1 MNSIDIDV
9 GGTFTDLVLHFRE
22 KVLVK
27 KVPTTPYDLSVCF
40 SKVIEEGAVAL
51 GMKMDE
57 LLPAIDMIRYSTT
70 IAMNRLIEKRGPR
83 LGLITT
89 EGHEDVVL
97 MGRGAQWIDGTRVAE
112 RRNLAVQ
119 NKPEPLIPRH
129 MIVGVKERIDSRGR
143 VIRPLNENDV
153 REKVRALVARG
164 ARGFVVS
171 LLWGFLNPVHEHRVK
186 EIIRDEYKEF
196 HIGYLPVVLAGQVVG
211 KLGEYERTM
220 AAILD
225 AYLHRSMQIEL
236 SAMWD
241 KLRERGYRK
250 PLLMIQSSGGI
261 TEVFRTTASRTFN
274 SGPVSGLMGAHHV
287 ARSLGYHNVVMTDMG
302 GTSFDVGLVVKD
314 SVRSY
319 DFRPIIDRWMVGI
332 TMIKTLSVG
341 AGGGSIASINRLL
354 HNQLQVGPR
363 SAGSL
368 PGPACFNL
376 GGTDPTVTDADVVLG
391 YINPEFYFG
400 GRMKLVKN
408 RAMQA
413 IRDKVAKPLGI
424 SVEEGAQVI
433 RKIVNGNMASAIMKE
448 VHLRGYSPE
457 EFILFV
463 AGGAGPTH
471 VEGFKGDIPKA
482 VTFPFSPVFCAFG
495 SSTMDIMHVYEV
507 SRKLTLLE
515 PGSQRLANEY
525 DVFNRTVES
534 LIAQAKR
541 DLTGD
546 GLDSRKASFVLEL
559 DMLYG
564 GQFHVKRA
572 LSPRLALHTPEDV
585 LAICEAFEKEFSEA
599 FSPFVVN
606 PQGGVFIESFILKA
620 IVPTEKVHLPEIPLE
635 GHDPKAA
642 RKSERPVFWPEAND
656 FQPTHIFT
664 YEALRPGN
672 VVEGPAILEGEY
684 TTIVVPASMNFTV
697 DQHGLGIMEEPAGS
711 KEKHAYS
718 NHRREAR
725 MAQAG
730 ARNPA

>member
-9 GGTFTDLVLHFRE
+9 GGTFTDLVLNFDG
-22 KVLVK
+22 KTLIK

-40 SKVIEEGAVAL
+40 SKVIEEGANAI
-51 GMKMDE
+51 GMKMEE
-57 LLPAIDMIRYSTT
+57 LLPAVEMIRYSTT
-70 IAMNRLIEKRGPR
+70 IALNRLIEKRGPR

-97 MGRGAQWIDGTRVAE
+97 IGRGAQWIDGTRVAE

-119 NKPEPLIPRH
+119 KKPDPLIPRD
-129 MIVGVKERIDSRGR
+129 MIVGVKERVDSRGA
-143 VIRPLNENDV
+143 VIRPLDENDV
-153 REKVRALVARG
+153 REKVRYLVSRG

-171 LLWGFLNPVHEHRVK
+171 LLWGFLNPLHEKRIK

-211 KLGEYERTM
+211 KLGEYERTL

-225 AYLHRSMQIEL
+225 AYLQRSMQIEL

-241 KLRERGYRK
+241 KLRDRGYKK

-261 TEVFRTTASRTFN
+261 AEVFRTSASRTFN

-287 ARSLGYHNVVMTDMG
+287 AKLLGYQNVVMTDMG

-332 TMIKTLSVG
+332 TMIKTLSIG
-341 AGGGSIASINRLL
+341 AGGGSIAWINKLL
-354 HNQLQVGPR
+354 QNQVQVGPR
-363 SAGSL
+363 SAGSM

-376 GGTDPTVTDADVVLG
+376 GGTEPTVTDADVVLG
-391 YINPEFYFG
+391 YLNPLFYFG
-400 GRMKLVKN
+400 GRMKLDKN
-408 RAMQA
+408 RSIQA
-413 IRDKVAKPLGI
+413 IREKIAKPLGI
-424 SVEEGAQVI
+424 SVEEAASII
-433 RKIVNGNMASAIMKE
+433 RKIVNGNMSSAIMKE

-463 AGGAGPTH
+463 GGGAGPTH

-482 VTFPFSPVFCAFG
+482 VTFSFSPVFCAFG
-495 SSTMDIMHVYEV
+495 SSTMDIMHVYEL
-507 SRKLTLLE
+507 SKKLTLME
-515 PGSQRLANEY
+515 PGTKRLTTEY
-525 DVFNRTVES
+525 TAFNQSVEGLVAQARRD
-534 LIAQAKR
+534 LIA
-541 DLTGD
+541 D
-546 GLDSRKASFVLEL
+546 GLNLEEASFVLEL

-572 LSPRLALHTPEDV
+572 LSPRLKLQGPEDV
-585 LAICEAFEKEFSEA
+585 QAICDAFEKEFSEA

-606 PQGGVFIESFILKA
+606 PEGGVFIESFILKA
-620 IVPTEKVHLPEIPLE
+620 IVPVRKIQLPKLALEKP
-635 GHDPKAA
+635 DPSAA
-642 RKSERPVFWPEAND
+642 RKGERPVYWSGDGEMKATPMFS
-656 FQPTHIFT
+656 

-672 VVEGPAILEGEY
+672 VVEGPAVVEGEY
-684 TTIVVPASMNFTV
+684 TTLVVPAPMRYSI
-697 DQHGLGIMEEPAGS
+697 DERGLGIL
-711 KEKHAYS
+711 EK
-718 NHRREAR
+718 
-725 MAQAG
+725 
-730 ARNPA
+730 

>member
-9 GGTFTDLVLHFRE
+9 GGTFTDLVLNYNG
-22 KVLVK
+22 KSLIK
-27 KVPTTPYDLSVCF
+27 KSPTTPYDLSVCF
-40 SKVIEEGAVAL
+40 TRVIEDGAAAL
-51 GMKMDE
+51 GMKIED
-57 LLPAIDMIRYSTT
+57 LLPGIEMIRYSTT
-70 IAMNRLIEKRGPR
+70 IALNRLIEKKGPR

-97 MGRGAQWIDGTRVAE
+97 LGRGAQWIDGTRVSE
-112 RRNLAVQ
+112 RRNLAIQ
-119 NKPEPLIPRH
+119 NKPDPLIPRD
-129 MIVGVKERIDSRGR
+129 MIVGVKERVDSRGR
-143 VIRPLNENDV
+143 VIRPLDENDL
-153 REKVRALVARG
+153 REKVRYLTSRG

-171 LLWGFLNPVHEHRVK
+171 LLWGFLNPVNERRVK

-225 AYLHRSMQIEL
+225 AYLQRSMQIEL

-241 KLRERGYRK
+241 KLREKGYSK

-261 TEVFRTTASRTFN
+261 AEVFRTAASRTFN

-287 ARSLGYHNVVMTDMG
+287 AKTLGYQNVVMTDMG

-332 TMIKTLSVG
+332 TMIKTLSIG
-341 AGGGSIASINRLL
+341 AGGGSIASINKLL
-354 HNQLQVGPR
+354 ENRIQVGPR
-363 SAGSL
+363 SAGSI

-376 GGTDPTVTDADVVLG
+376 GGSEPTVTDADVVLG
-391 YINPEFYFG
+391 YLNPEYYFG
-400 GRMKLVKN
+400 GKMRLDKN
-408 RAMQA
+408 RAIQA
-413 IRDKVAKPLGI
+413 VRDKIAKPLGI
-424 SVEEGAQVI
+424 SVEEGAVII

-463 AGGAGPTH
+463 GGGAGPTH
-471 VEGFKGDIPKA
+471 AEGYKADIPKA
-482 VTFPFSPVFCAFG
+482 VTFAFSPVFCAFG

-507 SRKLTLLE
+507 SKKLTLME
-515 PGSQRLANEY
+515 PGTQKLSNEFS
-525 DVFNRTVES
+525 VFNETVEN
-534 LIAQAKR
+534 LIEQARR

-546 GLDSRKASFVLEL
+546 GLNLNDASFVLEL

-572 LSPRLALHTPEDV
+572 LSPLLAIHSGEDV
-585 LAICEAFEKEFSEA
+585 RAICDAFNKEFSEA

-606 PQGGVFIESFILKA
+606 PEGGIFIESFILKA
-620 IVPTEKVHLPEIPLE
+620 IVPTKKVEMPKMTLE
-635 GHDPKAA
+635 GHSPTAA
-642 RKSERPVFWPEAND
+642 RKAERPVYWPPEKD
-656 FQPTHIFT
+656 FRTTPIFT
-664 YEALRPGN
+664 YELLRPGN
-672 VVEGPAILEGEY
+672 VVEGPAIVESEY
-684 TTIVVPASMNFTV
+684 TTLVVPPAMRFSI
-697 DQHGLGIMEEPAGS
+697 DERGLGILES
-711 KEKHAYS
+711 
-718 NHRREAR
+718 
-725 MAQAG
+725 
-730 ARNPA
+730 

>member
-9 GGTFTDLVLHFRE
+9 GGTFTDLVLNFNGESLIR
-22 KVLVK
+22 

-40 SKVIEEGAVAL
+40 SRAIEEGARSV
-51 GMKMDE
+51 GFKTED
-57 LLPAIDMIRYSTT
+57 LLPQIDMIRYSTT
-70 IAMNRLIEKRGPR
+70 IAMNRLIEKKGPR

-97 MGRGAQWIDGTRVAE
+97 IGRGAQWIDGTRVAE

-119 NKPEPLIPRH
+119 KKPDPLVPRE
-129 MIVGVKERIDSRGR
+129 MIVGVKERIDSRGKI
-143 VIRPLNENDV
+143 IRPVDENDV
-153 REKVRALVARG
+153 REKVRYLVAHG

-171 LLWGFLNPVHEHRVK
+171 LLWGFLNPAHERRVK

-225 AYLHRSMQIEL
+225 AYLQRSMQIEL

-241 KLRERGYRK
+241 RLRERGYRK

-261 TEVFRTTASRTFN
+261 AEVFRTSASRTFN
-274 SGPVSGLMGAHHV
+274 SGPVSGLMGAHHL

-341 AGGGSIASINRLL
+341 AGGGSIASVNKLLQNRV
-354 HNQLQVGPR
+354 QVGPR
-363 SAGSL
+363 SAGSM
-368 PGPACFNL
+368 PGPACFSL
-376 GGTDPTVTDADVVLG
+376 GGAEPTVTDADVVLG
-391 YINPEFYFG
+391 YINPEYYSG
-400 GRMKLVKN
+400 GRMRLDKN
-408 RAMQA
+408 RAIQA
-413 IRDKVAKPLGI
+413 IRDKIAKPLGVE
-424 SVEEGAQVI
+424 VEEAAAII

-463 AGGAGPTH
+463 GGGAGATH
-471 VEGFKGDIPKA
+471 VEGFMGDIRKA
-482 VTFPFSPVFCAFG
+482 VTFPFSPVFCAYG

-507 SRKLTLLE
+507 SRKLTLMTPVTQQLTE
-515 PGSQRLANEY
+515 DYAPFNE
-525 DVFNRTVES
+525 TVEG
-534 LIAQAKR
+534 LVAQARR

-546 GLDSRKASFVLEL
+546 GLNPDDAAFVLEL

-564 GQFHVKRA
+564 GQFHVKRT
-572 LSPRLALHTPEDV
+572 LSPLLALKTQDDARAV
-585 LAICEAFEKEFSEA
+585 CDAFNKEFSEA

-606 PQGGVFIESFILKA
+606 PEGGIFIESFILKA
-620 IVPTEKVHLPEIPLE
+620 IVATNKIDLPELPIEKP
-635 GHDPKAA
+635 DPSAS
-642 RKSERPVFWPEAND
+642 RKGERPVYWSEAAD
-656 FQPTHIFT
+656 YRTTPVFS

-672 VVEGPAILEGEY
+672 VIEGPAILEGEY
-684 TTIVVPASMNFTV
+684 TTVAVPPSRSFSV
-697 DQHGLGIMEEPAGS
+697 DKRGLGVLE
-711 KEKHAYS
+711 
-718 NHRREAR
+718 
-725 MAQAG
+725 
-730 ARNPA
+730 